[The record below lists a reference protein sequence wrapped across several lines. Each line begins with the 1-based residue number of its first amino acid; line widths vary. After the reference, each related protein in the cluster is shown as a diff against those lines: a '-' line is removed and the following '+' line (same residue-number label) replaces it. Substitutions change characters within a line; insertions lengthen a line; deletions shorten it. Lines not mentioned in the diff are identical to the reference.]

1 MDFGKYENLSNLF
14 KYVHVVQNPIN
25 LPMKKEKKEKNKSSL
40 ERFMCFLNDE
50 IALPA

>member
-25 LPMKKEKKEKNKSSL
+25 LPMKKEINKSSL